1 MWTVPKSIR
10 GVLSRCP
17 TPDHPGHAYGLF
29 LWCLFIA
36 VIEGIAINRPSRSIT
51 HIYQSASQD
60 WWSSI
65 PVYTEGIH
73 GFLYFPSSAVLF
85 GPLAAL
91 PPSLCDLVWRLLI
104 VTAFSSAVYRAL
116 TLILPGVEHRLTAW
130 VLVAAIPTASINI
143 LRGQCE
149 MMMLA
154 IVMHAA
160 VDIGQGRDRRG
171 GWLLTLAVALKPL
184 ALVPALLFAAVRPNT
199 RVPLSLGM
207 IVIFAVPF
215 AHPDPGYVAGQYTA
229 LIGKLTAAAAPDS
242 GRWFD
247 LTRLFTEAGGHPTYS
262 LMTELRLVAALL
274 TLSVAWAAVR
284 RLDHRTGTLVTLML
298 SAWYLALFNPR
309 TEEGS
314 YLSIAVLTMLA
325 ALAERRRSRAWSNPV
340 SVMLGVAVLGLGAHF
355 YGDWIYRPTQM
366 WLKQAVTL
374 TLFVYLVWVVFAGR
388 NLAAPA
394 TGPADGAAVVA

>member
-1 MWTVPKSIR
+1 M
-10 GVLSRCP
+10 
-17 TPDHPGHAYGLF
+17 
-29 LWCLFIA
+29 
-36 VIEGIAINRPSRSIT
+36 EGIAISRPCRSIT
-51 HIYQSASQD
+51 RIYQNASLD
-60 WWSSI
+60 WWSSV
-65 PVYTEGIH
+65 PVYTDGIH

-85 GPLAAL
+85 GSLAAL

-104 VTAFSSAVYRAL
+104 VAAFSSAVYRAL

-143 LRGQCE
+143 LRGQGE
-149 MMMLA
+149 LMMLA
-154 IVMHAA
+154 IIMHAA
-160 VDIGQGRDRRG
+160 VDIGRCQDRRG
-171 GWLLTLAVALKPL
+171 GALLALAVALKPL

-199 RVPLSLGM
+199 RAPLSFGL
-207 IVIFAVPF
+207 IAAFAIPF
-215 AHPDPGYVAGQYTA
+215 LHPDPGYVAGQYVA
-229 LIGKLTAAAAPDS
+229 LVGKLATAAAPDS

-247 LTRLFTEAGGHPTYS
+247 LTRLFAEAGLHPTYS

-274 TLSVAWAAVR
+274 TLSVAWVAVR

-325 ALAERRRSRAWSNPV
+325 ALAERRRSCAWSNPV
-340 SVMLGVAVLGLGAHF
+340 SAMLGVAVVGLGAHF

-374 TLFVYLVWVVFAGR
+374 ILFVYLVWVVVAGR
-388 NLAAPA
+388 NLAAPSA
-394 TGPADGAAVVA
+394 GSAGEAAAVA